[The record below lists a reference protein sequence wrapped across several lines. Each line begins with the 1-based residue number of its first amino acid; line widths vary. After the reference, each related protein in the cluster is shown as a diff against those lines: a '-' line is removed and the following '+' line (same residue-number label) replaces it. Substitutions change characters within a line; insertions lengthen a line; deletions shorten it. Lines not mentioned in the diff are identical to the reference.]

1 MHPRNAHRTT
11 TAGAATRR
19 RRSRTRLIG
28 ALVGVAGLA
37 VVIPGPAVAAGN
49 GNALDSAKY
58 DEPGTYQLKVTDRS
72 AALEAIA
79 AQPGVEPVSFPEL
92 VESRSGDTGSCGDAC
107 RSWPDHLNEDDRWY
121 PQGVAGSEESNWA
134 DAPETEVLVSAWYQR
149 TSPDNHAAVSS
160 ALKFVS
166 TDDWQYRNV
175 PLRLPV
181 ETDGGWTTE
190 PLKSHNGG
198 VAWAGPYLYV
208 AATDRFHRFDL
219 RTVMADDGGYF
230 LVPDRTYV
238 GVDQGPYGEPRLSSV
253 STDWTGQP
261 ALVSAEYTADDV
273 AAEVIRWPLTDSGD
287 LAASGGTVGSQ
298 DNFWIDKDSA
308 IDKVQGVAARDGLYL
323 FTGSKGTL
331 DLARVDSQTDRA
343 TFTWGRTG
351 DDTHIP
357 EDLYLSDSR
366 VYGQTEERGH
376 RELFWAPLA
385 DVLP

>member
-1 MHPRNAHRTT
+1 PTSPCTTGGPPTPRSWATGTATDGTPWASAAEATGARKYSLHLSRNRHVRSPRSAVDRGGIVHPRNATQT
-11 TAGAATRR
+11 PSGGAATRR
-19 RRSRTRLIG
+19 RRSRTRLVG

-37 VVIPGPAVAAGN
+37 VVVPGPAVAAGN

-107 RSWPDHLNEDDRWY
+107 RIWPDHLNEDDRWY

-181 ETDGGWTTE
+181 ETDGRSATA
-190 PLKSHNGG
+190 PLTSPDGG
-198 VAWAGPYLYV
+198 PAFAGPILPV
-208 AATDRFHRFDL
+208 APTA
-219 RTVMADDGGYF
+219 
-230 LVPDRTYV
+230 
-238 GVDQGPYGEPRLSSV
+238 LS
-253 STDWTGQP
+253 P
-261 ALVSAEYTADDV
+261 PTA
-273 AAEVIRWPLTDSGD
+273 S
-287 LAASGGTVGSQ
+287 
-298 DNFWIDKDSA
+298 
-308 IDKVQGVAARDGLYL
+308 
-323 FTGSKGTL
+323 
-331 DLARVDSQTDRA
+331 
-343 TFTWGRTG
+343 
-351 DDTHIP
+351 
-357 EDLYLSDSR
+357 
-366 VYGQTEERGH
+366 
-376 RELFWAPLA
+376 
-385 DVLP
+385 